1 MENKGK
7 VYAFETD
14 TVWGLGANIK
24 DEAGVKKIYEL
35 KKRESQKPLILMSNS
50 IENIEK
56 YIKPLSSKAKDL
68 IQTYMPGALT
78 IIVEKSEIFP
88 KYLNPEFD
96 TVGVRIPNH
105 KGFAEFCKKNSGM
118 VLATTSANI
127 SGEKPL
133 ENLEE
138 IKKEFKNNVEIVEKT
153 ALNLNKNTPSTIVL
167 IQDNSLKVLR
177 EGDIKIN

>member
-56 YIKPLSSKAKDL
+56 YTGIL
-68 IQTYMPGALT
+68 IEEVS
-78 IIVEKSEIFP
+78 IVIDK
-88 KYLNPEFD
+88 
-96 TVGVRIPNH
+96 
-105 KGFAEFCKKNSGM
+105 
-118 VLATTSANI
+118 I
-127 SGEKPL
+127 SQ
-133 ENLEE
+133 N
-138 IKKEFKNNVEIVEKT
+138 
-153 ALNLNKNTPSTIVL
+153 
-167 IQDNSLKVLR
+167 
-177 EGDIKIN
+177 